1 MDKDINIVKKVC
13 KELGVTQKELA
24 ELLGVGVDTINK
36 SASTGKVSKQLETSI
51 YMLLEIKNLKNKL
64 TTFNDLKNILKNI
77 IS

>member
-1 MDKDINIVKKVC
+1 MNKDINIVKKVC